1 MPLKPQ
7 RVHLGQKR
15 GERGEKPPAVL
26 FWPSWLL
33 NTSPMTHPT
42 DKAINKSK
50 TLFSSVGPGSYVV
63 FSLAMP
69 SRNFWGMWDP
79 ALMFL
84 ILLAMTSRNF
94 LSYLQWPPETSAVS
108 ETSTRNFSSW
118 LSLTHYVLQ
127 KLQVAP
133 GCYGSSLVLLF
144 FRNFNKKP
152 VLRFT
157 SYLLCCMETSTRL
170 LMMFFKASSGT
181 QSLWPPPSSP
191 SLQKFRDST
200 VLRLLLT

>member
-1 MPLKPQ
+1 MCFAAFLPKFWPFYHPIHAPQ
-7 RVHLGQKR
+7 TTEGASRPKERRKR
-15 GERGEKPPAVL
+15 GKAASSV
-26 FWPSWLL
+26 FWSSWLL
-33 NTSPMTHPT
+33 NTSPMTQPT

-50 TLFSSVGPGSYVV
+50 TLFSSVGPGFYVD

-127 KLQVAP
+127 KLQQETSPQV
-133 GCYGSSLVLLF
+133 YFLLIMLHG
-144 FRNFNKKP
+144 NFNKITHGVLQSFNWYP
-152 VLRFT
+152 VL
-157 SYLLCCMETSTRL
+157 MA
-170 LMMFFKASSGT
+170 AS
-181 QSLWPPPSSP
+181 
-191 SLQKFRDST
+191 
-200 VLRLLLT
+200 